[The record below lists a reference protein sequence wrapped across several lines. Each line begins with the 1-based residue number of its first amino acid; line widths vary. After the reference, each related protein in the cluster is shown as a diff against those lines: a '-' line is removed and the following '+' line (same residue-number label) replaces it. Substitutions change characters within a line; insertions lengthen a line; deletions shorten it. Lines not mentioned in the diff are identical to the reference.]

1 MNVDRK
7 CLDRVLSIISPDCW
21 WVKLLL
27 GFITAHRWN
36 LLIKCIHPALHT
48 KQVVDNLWDVL
59 VGLMIDVDAEGVPSV
74 IHLRW
79 LKHNIHAVWLGWA
92 SKTDSSCT
100 SPGRGTLVLVE
111 RSLSSSLPEPTSAS
125 ESSGSEGGPL
135 SSTWGCSAGS
145 PRSKETAVP
154 SAPVLSHNVSSF
166 SRSNAPVVA
175 TSTQNSLM
183 FRSYL
188 SRLWQGNTCKM
199 TDCHCHRNLAA
210 CCCSKLINN
219 TITITTAAT
228 ATSLA
233 SHVFWPGISQCSICK
248 LPWFDSS
255 AKGLWE
261 KGKVR
266 WEKEEDL
273 EKCWMNSNKYRA
285 PPQVLFHLFFCE
297 KPLLHLECVLSGSPL
312 HVLDFLLEDRLSKGW
327 CDQEGV

>member
-1 MNVDRK
+1 MNVDQE
-7 CLDRVLSIISPDCW
+7 CLDRVLNISSHCW

-27 GFITAHRWN
+27 GCITGQFGN

-48 KQVVDNLWDVL
+48 QQVVDNLRDVL

-74 IHLRW
+74 IHLGW
-79 LKHNIHAVWLGWA
+79 LKHKIHSVWLGWA
-92 SKTDSSCT
+92 SKTDSSWT

-111 RSLSSSLPEPTSAS
+111 WSPSSSLPEPTSAS
-125 ESSGSEGGPL
+125 ESSGSEAGPL

-166 SRSNAPVVA
+166 SRSNEPVVA
-175 TSTQNSLM
+175 TSTQYSLT

-188 SRLWQGNTCKM
+188 SRLDRDIHLKWLIATIE
-199 TDCHCHRNLAA
+199 T
-210 CCCSKLINN
+210 CCCSQLIN
-219 TITITTAAT
+219 TTKTKTTAIT

-255 AKGLWE
+255 AQDLWE

-266 WEKEEDL
+266 SEKEEDFENML
-273 EKCWMNSNKYRA
+273 NE
-285 PPQVLFHLFFCE
+285 F
-297 KPLLHLECVLSGSPL
+297 
-312 HVLDFLLEDRLSKGW
+312 
-327 CDQEGV
+327 